1 MIYYDPLTKHAA
13 PRDADL
19 CTVFDCQPGFYDA
32 DWNVQNG
39 CEAPCPVVPNA
50 DCLLCQGPY
59 VCKEQRSGRKLGI
72 SQRNLGTSILIVQIR

>member
-1 MIYYDPLTKHAA
+1 MTPSLST

-19 CTVFDCQPGFYDA
+19 CTVFDCQSGFFDA

-50 DCLLCQGPY
+50 ECLLCQGPY
-59 VCKEQRSGRKLGI
+59 VCKEQRSGRKEDTLWLCQN
-72 SQRNLGTSILIVQIR
+72 SY